1 MSSAGVRSPGR
12 RMTTVILFLLALVA
26 GHNSQATH
34 GAESARIT
42 ILAAP
47 QAIYRK
53 TIDSIETAAKQ
64 KKWSYVMVEL
74 PAPPEQPQPEDSVD
88 SDKASASPAPA
99 SRPASS
105 GVSLQDVRSRL
116 VQTRPAV
123 VIAVGTEAT
132 ILALESVPDAAVV
145 FCMVPNALDASFLA
159 EDSRHR
165 ARVAGVTTDIS
176 PVEQIAWVT
185 QMDEGVKNIGV
196 PFSSRTRR
204 TVEALRKA
212 GQDRGMTITPIE
224 TSKNDFLKAAR
235 LLDSNRCDGVIMVPD
250 ADVYNTATA
259 QRLLLWGIRA
269 RKPVWA
275 FSSKIVKAGAFAGWQ
290 ADDESIGRQ
299 TVDLADKIAGGTKPA
314 SIGVVYPAK
323 VICSI
328 NHRSTEM
335 IGISLADDIL
345 AKIPEQYGRN
355 D

>member
-1 MSSAGVRSPGR
+1 MAP
-12 RMTTVILFLLALVA
+12 VILSLLALVTA
-26 GHNSQATH
+26 HGMQVTH
-34 GAESARIT
+34 GAEPVRIT

-74 PAPPEQPQPEDSVD
+74 GVPPETPQSEDSGD
-88 SDKASASPAPA
+88 SDKASASAPPA
-99 SRPASS
+99 SRPESPS
-105 GVSLQDVRSRL
+105 VSLQEVRSRL

-165 ARVAGVTTDIS
+165 FRLAGVTTDIS
-176 PVEQIAWVT
+176 PTEQIAWVA
-185 QMDEGVKNIGV
+185 QMDESVKNIGV
-196 PFSSRTRR
+196 LFSSRTRR

-212 GQDRGMTITPIE
+212 GQDRGVTITPIE
-224 TSKNDFLKAAR
+224 TSKNDFLKATG
-235 LLDSNRCDGVIMVPD
+235 LLDSNRCDGVIMLPD

-275 FSSKIVKAGAFAGWQ
+275 FSSKIVKVGAFAGWQ
-290 ADDESIGRQ
+290 ADDEFIGRQ
-299 TVDLADKIAGGTKPA
+299 TVDLADKIARGAKPQ
-314 SIGVVYPAK
+314 SIGLVYPAK
-323 VICSI
+323 VVCSI
-328 NHRSTEM
+328 NQRSAEM
-335 IGISLADDIL
+335 IGISVPDDIL
-345 AKIPEQYGRN
+345 AKISEQYGRN